1 MDVVKRKWFQAAT
14 NEQKRQVNAKK
25 LTNEQLTIIDKR
37 LALIKFPKNAL
48 RRMPQLS
55 DKRSLKAI
63 EYEVLLYF
71 GWPAFKGIV
80 TEDRLQN
87 FKLLAFIL
95 SSLSLQYIAN
105 FRIIEKAI
113 EEFLGMF
120 NTI

>member
-1 MDVVKRKWFQAAT
+1 MRYTCVSDGWTRSKPMF
-14 NEQKRQVNAKK
+14 E
-25 LTNEQLTIIDKR
+25 R